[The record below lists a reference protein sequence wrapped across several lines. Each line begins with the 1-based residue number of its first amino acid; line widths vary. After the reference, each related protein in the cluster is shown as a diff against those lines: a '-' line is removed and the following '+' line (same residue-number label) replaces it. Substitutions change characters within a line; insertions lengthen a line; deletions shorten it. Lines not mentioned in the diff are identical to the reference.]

1 MAIALQINRGIVQ
14 LTCQKWHDFSRRTNR
29 FPEISRFD
37 GFIKQMETEIHL
49 YTVANEY
56 LHSFADS
63 SMRPPERGNSLEKS
77 GQNYITIYKW
87 VNN

>member
-1 MAIALQINRGIVQ
+1 
-14 LTCQKWHDFSRRTNR
+14 
-29 FPEISRFD
+29 
-37 GFIKQMETEIHL
+37 METEIHL

-63 SMRPPERGNSLEKS
+63 SMRPPERGNSLEKW